1 MATATLGTGRTR
13 AAALIEQSPGV
24 VPAGLTCAV
33 LLWFAGDEGGFRGTT
48 SMPATL
54 LLVALLFVCL
64 IALPRPR
71 PARPALLAVL
81 LLAGY
86 AAWTLLSIVWAAQED
101 LAWDAGNRTLLYALI
116 LALCTL
122 WPLRGD
128 AAVALLGVFGLAIA
142 GIALVELLRASSAN
156 EAIQY
161 FSEARFTEPVG
172 YTNADVALWMLGL
185 FPCAILGGRRGIPA
199 PLRGLFLAAACLLA
213 GAALL
218 GQSRGWLIA
227 LPVVG
232 VVAIAAVPG
241 RGRTIVS
248 FAAIGL
254 GLLIA
259 LRPLL
264 DVYESWRPHQPLGG
278 TYDHALRMLLLGSL
292 VVFVLG
298 TAAALLERRVEL
310 PARTARRISA
320 GLVVAV
326 IALGCVGAL
335 GYWVVKENPVT
346 AVSDGWNDFKQGG
359 VGPNEGNSTS
369 RFSGSVST
377 YRYDYWRVAWSEFKD
392 APLLGAG
399 GDNFG
404 RAYVAHG
411 KSNQTPRFPH
421 STFLVALEETGLIGF
436 LLLFGSFAAA
446 VVAALPALRRPSL
459 AGAAAGSG
467 VVMFAY
473 WLAHSSVDWLWEFPA
488 LSGAGLLG
496 LGVSMAAARGL
507 AAEAAEAAHGDRELE
522 PARPLLARWP
532 ALAAAIVCV
541 VAIGVS
547 VVPAWLSAKQFHRA
561 TEIASTDPGAA
572 VRDLERAASLNPLSP
587 LPEKAAGIIEI
598 RRGDS
603 EAARRHLLK
612 AFERDPHDSGLFLFL
627 GAIASEAGHQ
637 RKAIRL
643 AAEALRL
650 APTDDS
656 AVNFLRRLRDRER
669 LTPRQ
674 VDRWIQRD
682 VNYRVS
688 PE

>member
-13 AAALIEQSPGV
+13 AAAIIEQSPGV
-24 VPAGLTCAV
+24 VPTGLTLAV

-71 PARPALLAVL
+71 PSRPALVAVL

-86 AAWTLLSIVWAAQED
+86 AAWTLLSILWAGQED
-101 LAWDAGNRTLLYALI
+101 LAWDAGNRALLYALI

-122 WPLRGD
+122 WPMRGE
-128 AAVALLGVFGLAIA
+128 AAVALLGFYGLAIG
-142 GIALVELLRASSAN
+142 GIALVELLRASSATV
-156 EAIQY
+156 AIQY
-161 FSEARFTEPVG
+161 FSEARFAEPVG
-172 YTNADVALWMLGL
+172 YANANVALWMLGL
-185 FPCAILGGRRGIPA
+185 FPCTILGGRRGIPA
-199 PLRGLFLAAACLLA
+199 PLRGLFLGAAVLLA

-227 LPVVG
+227 LPVVA
-232 VVAIAAVPG
+232 VVAIVAVPG
-241 RGRTIVS
+241 RGRTIAA
-248 FAAIGL
+248 FAAVGL

-264 DVYESWRPHQPLGG
+264 DVYEHWRPHQPLGG
-278 TYDHALRMLLLGSL
+278 TYDHALRMLLLGS
-292 VVFVLG
+292 VVTFLLG
-298 TAAALLERRVEL
+298 TAAAMVERRVDV
-310 PARTARRISA
+310 PAATARRISA
-320 GLVVAV
+320 GLVAAV
-326 IALGCVGAL
+326 IALGCVGTL
-335 GYWVVKENPVT
+335 GYWVAKENPVT
-346 AVSDGWNDFKQGG
+346 AVSNAWDDFKKGG

-377 YRYDYWRVAWSEFKD
+377 YRYDYWLVAWSEFKD
-392 APLLGAG
+392 HPLLGAG

-404 RAYVAHG
+404 RAYVRHG

-436 LLLFGSFAAA
+436 LLLFGSFVAA
-446 VVAALPALRRPSL
+446 VVATLPALRRPSL

-488 LSGAGLLG
+488 LSGAALLG
-496 LGVSMAAARGL
+496 LGVAMAAARGL
-507 AAEAAEAAHGDRELE
+507 AEPAVADREPA
-522 PARPLLARWP
+522 PARPLLASWP
-532 ALAAAIVCV
+532 AFVAAIACIA
-541 VAIGVS
+541 AIGVS
-547 VVPAWLSAKQFHRA
+547 VVPAWLSAKELRRA
-561 TEIASTDPGAA
+561 TEIAATDPEAA
-572 VRDLERAASLNPLSP
+572 IRDLDRASSLNPLSP
-587 LPEKAAGIIEI
+587 LPQKAAGIIEI
-598 RRGDS
+598 RSGDS
-603 EAARRHLLK
+603 AAARRHLLE
-612 AFERDPHDSGLFLFL
+612 AFDRDPHDSGLFLYL

-643 AAEALRL
+643 AAEAFRL

-656 AVNFLRRLRDRER
+656 AYNFLRRLRDRER
-669 LTPRQ
+669 ITPRQ
-674 VDRWIQRD
+674 MDRWIQVD

>member
-13 AAALIEQSPGV
+13 AAAIIEQNPGL
-24 VPAGLTCAV
+24 VPTGVTCAV
-33 LLWFAGDEGGFRGTT
+33 LLWFAGDEGGFRDTT

-64 IALPRPR
+64 IALPRPQPSR
-71 PARPALLAVL
+71 AALLAVL

-86 AAWTLLSIVWAAQED
+86 AAWTLLSILWAGQED
-101 LAWDAGNRTLLYALI
+101 LAWDAGNRTLLYAVI

-122 WPLRGD
+122 WPLRGEV
-128 AAVALLGVFGLAIA
+128 AVGLLGFYGLAIA
-142 GIALVELLRASSAN
+142 GIALVELLRASAAN

-161 FSEARFTEPVG
+161 FSEARFAEPVG
-172 YTNADVALWMLGL
+172 YANANVALWMVGL

-199 PLRGLFLAAACLLA
+199 PLRGLFLGAACLLA

-232 VVAIAAVPG
+232 VVAILAVPG
-241 RGRTIVS
+241 RGRTIAS
-248 FAAIGL
+248 FAGVGL

-264 DVYESWRPHQPLGG
+264 DVYENWHPHQPLGG

-298 TAAALLERRVEL
+298 TAAAMLERRVEL
-310 PARTARRISA
+310 PAETARRISA
-320 GLVVAV
+320 AMVAAV

-335 GYWVVKENPVT
+335 GYWVVKESPVT
-346 AVSDGWNDFKQGG
+346 AVSNAWDDFKKGG
-359 VGPNEGNSTS
+359 VGPNESNSTS

-377 YRYDYWRVAWSEFKD
+377 YRYDYWKVGWSEFKNH
-392 APLLGAG
+392 PLLGAG

-404 RAYVAHG
+404 RAYVQHG

-446 VVAALPALRRPSL
+446 MVAALPALRRPSL
-459 AGAAAGSG
+459 AAAAAGSG
-467 VVMFAY
+467 VVMFTY
-473 WLAHSSVDWLWEFPA
+473 WLAHSSVDWLWEFPG
-488 LSGAGLLG
+488 LTGAALLG
-496 LGVSMAAARGL
+496 LGVAIAAARGL
-507 AAEAAEAAHGDRELE
+507 AAEAAPADRGSA

-532 ALAAAIVCV
+532 ALAAAIACV
-541 VAIGVS
+541 AAIGVS
-547 VVPAWLSAKQFHRA
+547 VVPAWLSAKELRRA
-561 TEIASTDPGAA
+561 TEIASTDPNAA
-572 VRDLERAASLNPLSP
+572 IRDLDRAASLNPLSP

-603 EAARRHLLK
+603 AAARRHLLE
-612 AFERDPHDSGLFLFL
+612 AFDRDPHDSGLFLFL

-637 RKAIRL
+637 REAIRL

-650 APTDDS
+650 APTDDT
-656 AVNFLRRLRDRER
+656 AINFLRRLRDREVIR
-669 LTPRQ
+669 PRQ
-674 VDRWIQRD
+674 LDRWIQRD
-682 VNYRVS
+682 VNYRIS

>member
-1 MATATLGTGRTR
+1 VATATLGTGRTR
-13 AAALIEQSPGV
+13 AAAIIEQNPGL
-24 VPAGLTCAV
+24 VPTGLTVGV

-54 LLVALLFVCL
+54 LLAAVLFVCL
-64 IALPRPR
+64 IGLPRPR
-71 PARPALLAVL
+71 PSRPALVAVL
-81 LLAGY
+81 LLTGY
-86 AAWTLLSIVWAAQED
+86 ALWSLLSVLWAGQED
-101 LAWDAGNRTLLYALI
+101 LAWDAGNRTLLYALV

-122 WPLRGD
+122 WPMRGE
-128 AAVALLGVFGLAIA
+128 AAAALLGAYGLAIA

-161 FSEARFTEPVG
+161 FSEARFAEPVG
-172 YTNADVALWMLGL
+172 YANANVALWMLGL
-185 FPCAILGGRRGIPA
+185 FPCAILAGRRGIPA
-199 PLRGLFLAAACLLA
+199 PLRGLFLGSACLLA

-232 VVAIAAVPG
+232 VVAILAVPG

-248 FAAIGL
+248 LGAVGL

-259 LRPLL
+259 LGPLL
-264 DVYESWRPHQPLGG
+264 DVYENWHPHQPLGD
-278 TYDHALRMLLLGSL
+278 TYDHALRMLLLASL
-292 VVFVLG
+292 VLFVLG
-298 TAAALLERRVEL
+298 TAAAMLDRRVEL
-310 PARTARRISA
+310 PAATARRISA
-320 GLVVAV
+320 AMVAGV
-326 IALGCVGAL
+326 IALGCVGAI
-335 GYWVVKENPVT
+335 GYWAVKESPFT
-346 AVSDGWNDFKQGG
+346 AVSSAWTDFKQGG
-359 VGPNEGNSTS
+359 VGPNERDSTS

-399 GDNFG
+399 ADNFG
-404 RAYVAHG
+404 RAYVQRG
-411 KSNQTPRFPH
+411 ESNQTPRFPH

-436 LLLFGSFAAA
+436 ALLFGAFAAA
-446 VVAALPALRRPSL
+446 IVAALPALRRPGL

-488 LSGAGLLG
+488 LSGAALLG
-496 LGVSMAAARGL
+496 LGVAMAAARGL
-507 AAEAAEAAHGDRELE
+507 DAQPARE
-522 PARPLLARWP
+522 RPLLASWP
-532 ALAAAIVCV
+532 AFVGAIACV
-541 VAIGVS
+541 LAIGVL
-547 VVPAWLSAKQFHRA
+547 VVPNWLSDKELRRA
-561 TEIASTDPGAA
+561 TEIASVNPDGALK
-572 VRDLERAASLNPLSP
+572 DLDRAASLNPLSP

-603 EAARRHLLK
+603 AAAKRHFLEA
-612 AFERDPHDSGLFLFL
+612 FDRDPHDSGLFLYL

-637 RKAIRL
+637 REAIRL
-643 AAEALRL
+643 AAEARRL
-650 APTDDS
+650 APTDDV
-656 AVNFLRRLRDRER
+656 AYNFLRRLRDHER

-674 VDRWIQRD
+674 IDRWIQVD
-682 VNYRVS
+682 VNYRIS

>member
-13 AAALIEQSPGV
+13 AAAIIEQNPGL
-24 VPAGLTCAV
+24 VPTGLTCAV

-64 IALPRPR
+64 IGLPRPR
-71 PARPALLAVL
+71 PSRPALLAVL
-81 LLAGY
+81 LLTGY
-86 AAWTLLSIVWAAQED
+86 ALWTLLSVLWAGQEE
-101 LAWDAGNRTLLYALI
+101 LAWDAGNRTLLYALV

-122 WPLRGD
+122 WPLRGE
-128 AAVALLGVFGLAIA
+128 AAVALLGAFGLAIA
-142 GIALVELLRASSAN
+142 GIALVELLRASTAN

-161 FSEARFTEPVG
+161 FSEARFAEPVG
-172 YTNADVALWMLGL
+172 YANANVALWMLGL
-185 FPCAILGGRRGIPA
+185 FPCAILSGRRGIPA

-227 LPVVG
+227 LPVTG
-232 VVAIAAVPG
+232 VVAILAVPG

-248 FAAIGL
+248 LGGVGL

-264 DVYESWRPHQPLGG
+264 DVYENWHPHQPLGG
-278 TYDHALRMLLLGSL
+278 TYDHALRMLLLASL
-292 VVFVLG
+292 VLFVLG
-298 TAAALLERRVEL
+298 TAAAMLDRRVEL
-310 PARTARRISA
+310 PAETARRISA
-320 GLVVAV
+320 GLVAAV
-326 IALGCVGAL
+326 IAIGCVGAL
-335 GYWVVKENPVT
+335 GYWVVKESPVT
-346 AVSDGWNDFKQGG
+346 AVSNAWDDFKQGG
-359 VGPNEGNSTS
+359 VGPNERDSTS

-377 YRYDYWRVAWSEFKD
+377 YRYDYWKVAWSEFTD

-404 RAYVAHG
+404 RAYVARG

-436 LLLFGSFAAA
+436 VLLFGAFAAA
-446 VVAALPALRRPSL
+446 IVAALPALRRPGL

-467 VVMFAY
+467 VLMFTY

-488 LSGAGLLG
+488 LSGAALLG
-496 LGVSMAAARGL
+496 LGVAMAAARGL
-507 AAEAAEAAHGDRELE
+507 AAEPARE
-522 PARPLLARWP
+522 RPLLTSWP
-532 ALAAAIVCV
+532 AFAGAIACV
-541 VAIGVS
+541 LAIGVL
-547 VVPAWLSAKQFHRA
+547 VVPNWLSDKELRRA
-561 TEIASTDPGAA
+561 TEIASVNPDGALH
-572 VRDLERAASLNPLSP
+572 DLDRAANLNPLSP

-603 EAARRHLLK
+603 AAAKRHLLE
-612 AFERDPHDSGLFLFL
+612 AFGRDPHDSGLFLFL
-627 GAIASEAGHQ
+627 GAIASEAGQQ
-637 RKAIRL
+637 REAIRL
-643 AAEALRL
+643 AAEARRL
-650 APTDDS
+650 APTDDV
-656 AVNFLRRLRDRER
+656 AYNFLRRLRDGER

-674 VDRWIQRD
+674 IDRWIQVD
-682 VNYRVS
+682 VNYRIS

>member
-13 AAALIEQSPGV
+13 AAAIIEQNPGL
-24 VPAGLTCAV
+24 VPTGVTLAV

-71 PARPALLAVL
+71 PSRPALVAVL

-86 AAWTLLSIVWAAQED
+86 AAWTLLSILWAGQED

-122 WPLRGD
+122 WPLRGE
-128 AAVALLGVFGLAIA
+128 AAVALLGCFGLAIA
-142 GIALVELLRASSAN
+142 GIALVELLRASAASV
-156 EAIQY
+156 AIQY
-161 FSEARFTEPVG
+161 FSEARFAEPVG
-172 YTNADVALWMLGL
+172 YANANVALWMLGL
-185 FPCAILGGRRGIPA
+185 FPCTLLGGRRGIPA
-199 PLRGLFLAAACLLA
+199 PLRGLFLGAAVLLA

-232 VVAIAAVPG
+232 VVAILAVPG

-248 FAAIGL
+248 FAAVGL

-264 DVYESWRPHQPLGG
+264 DVYENWRPHQPLGD
-278 TYDHALRMLLLGSL
+278 TYDHALRMLLLAS
-292 VVFVLG
+292 VVTFVLG
-298 TAAALLERRVEL
+298 TAAAMLERRVEV
-310 PARTARRISA
+310 PAATARRISA
-320 GLVVAV
+320 GLVAAV
-326 IALGCVGAL
+326 IALGCVGAV
-335 GYWVVKENPVT
+335 GYWVAKESPVT
-346 AVSDGWNDFKQGG
+346 AVSNAWDDFKKGG
-359 VGPNEGNSTS
+359 VGPNEGNSSS

-377 YRYDYWRVAWSEFKD
+377 YRYDYWRVAWSEFKEH
-392 APLLGAG
+392 PLLGAG

-404 RAYVAHG
+404 RAYVRHG
-411 KSNQTPRFPH
+411 ESNQTPRFPH

-488 LSGAGLLG
+488 LTGAALLG
-496 LGVSMAAARGL
+496 LGVAMAAARGL
-507 AAEAAEAAHGDRELE
+507 AEAAVAERDSA
-522 PARPLLARWP
+522 PARPLLASWP
-532 ALAAAIVCV
+532 AFAAAIACIAV
-541 VAIGVS
+541 IGVS
-547 VVPAWLSAKQFHRA
+547 VVPAWLSAKELRRA
-561 TEIASTDPGAA
+561 TEIASTDPDAA
-572 VRDLERAASLNPLSP
+572 IRDLDHAASLNPFSP
-587 LPEKAAGIIEI
+587 LPQKAAGIIEI
-598 RRGDS
+598 RSGDS
-603 EAARRHLLK
+603 AAARRHLLE
-612 AFERDPHDSGLFLFL
+612 AFDRDPHDSGLFLYL

-643 AAEALRL
+643 AAEAFRL

-656 AVNFLRRLRDRER
+656 AYNFLRRLRDRER
-669 LTPRQ
+669 ITPRQ
-674 VDRWIQRD
+674 MDRWIQVD

>member
-1 MATATLGTGRTR
+1 MATASLGTGRTR
-13 AAALIEQSPGV
+13 AAAIIEQSPGL
-24 VPAGLTCAV
+24 VPTSITLAV
-33 LLWFAGDEGGFRGTT
+33 LLWFAGDEGGFRTTT
-48 SMPATL
+48 SLPATL

-64 IALPRPR
+64 IALPRPQ
-71 PARPALLAVL
+71 PSRPALVAVL
-81 LLAGY
+81 LLSGY
-86 AAWTLLSIVWAAQED
+86 AAWSLLSILWAAQED
-101 LAWDAGNRTLLYALI
+101 LAWEGGNRTLLYAVI

-122 WPLRGD
+122 WPLRGEV
-128 AAVALLGVFGLAIA
+128 AVALLGAFGLGIA
-142 GIALVELLRASSAN
+142 GIALVELLRASAADQS
-156 EAIQY
+156 IQY
-161 FSEARFTEPVG
+161 FSEARFSEPVG
-172 YTNADVALWMLGL
+172 YANANVALWMLGL
-185 FPCAILGGRRGIPA
+185 FPCAILAGRRGLPA
-199 PLRGLFLAAACLLA
+199 PLRGLFLGAAVLLA

-232 VVAIAAVPG
+232 VVAILAVPG

-248 FAAIGL
+248 FGAVGL

-264 DVYESWRPHQPLGG
+264 DVYENWHPHQPLGDD
-278 TYDHALRMLLLGSL
+278 YSSALRWLLLASL
-292 VVFVLG
+292 LLAVLG
-298 TAAALLERRVEL
+298 TTAALLERRVEL
-310 PARTARRISA
+310 PAATARRISA
-320 GLVVAV
+320 GLVAAV

-346 AVSDGWNDFKQGG
+346 AVSNAWDDFKKGG
-359 VGPNEGNSTS
+359 VGPNETNSTS

-377 YRYDYWRVAWSEFKD
+377 YRYDYWRVAWAQFKEH
-392 APLLGAG
+392 PLVGAG
-399 GDNFG
+399 ADNFG
-404 RAYVAHG
+404 RAYVRHG
-411 KSNQTPRFPH
+411 ESNQTPRFPH

-446 VVAALPALRRPSL
+446 VAAALPALRRPSL
-459 AGAAAGSG
+459 AAAAAGSG

-488 LSGAGLLG
+488 LSGAALLG
-496 LGVSMAAARGL
+496 LGVAMAAARGL
-507 AAEAAEAAHGDRELE
+507 AAEAADAAPADRGSA
-522 PARPLLARWP
+522 PARPLLAPWP
-532 ALAAAIVCV
+532 ALAGAIACV
-541 VAIGVS
+541 AAIGVS
-547 VVPAWLSAKQFHRA
+547 VVPAWLSAKELRRA
-561 TEIASTDPGAA
+561 TEIAATDPDAA
-572 VRDLERAASLNPLSP
+572 VRDLDRAASLNPLSP

-603 EAARRHLLK
+603 RAARRHLLE
-612 AFERDPHDSGLFLFL
+612 AFDRDPHDSGVFLFL

-656 AVNFLRRLRDRER
+656 AYNFLRRLRDRER
-669 LTPRQ
+669 ITPRQ
-674 VDRWIQRD
+674 MDRWIQKD
-682 VNYRVS
+682 VNYRIS